1 MEAKALFQ
9 GCPLAAPA
17 LDRRHGV
24 TASSGPLQSGQHRS
38 ISGQLFGHH
47 YRSSIG
53 LGGNLCRGRRSDQ
66 CVNPFLC
73 GARKSASQGGG
84 LGAQFENQCQG
95 SSGIGRALRIWQAV
109 EPTSERGL
117 SNGFLGRKLLPH
129 PSSSRSRMPPR
140 SFYRSTASLWNP
152 LDISPAEIEPLVGAL
167 QSGTQISAHAL
178 VAAAGLLGGVL
189 GSEGWEVGIAT
200 AVGISAGAL
209 ATWALANSRSDAQTH
224 SYQRELI
231 SATDNDFNR
240 FVLARSPL
248 LSSRSAFPKKLFDV
262 TSNGGAGS
270 SGFKYRR
277 HCLRLK
283 DGGHLALD
291 WPAHLAMSGGDGRD
305 SVVLIVPGTVGGSS
319 EEGVRMLVQRAADL
333 GHFPVV
339 VNQRGFAKSPVT
351 TPK

>member
-17 LDRRHGV
+17 LKRRHGV
-24 TASSGPLQSGQHRS
+24 TASSGPLQSGQHRR
-38 ISGQLFGHH
+38 ISGQLVAHH

-53 LGGNLCRGRRSDQ
+53 LGGNLCRGPRRSDQ
-66 CVNPFLC
+66 YVNPFSC
-73 GARKSASQGGG
+73 GAGKSASQ
-84 LGAQFENQCQG
+84 GAQFENQCQG
-95 SSGIGRALRIWQAV
+95 TSSIGRGLRIWQAV
-109 EPTSERGL
+109 DPTSERGL
-117 SNGFLGRKLLPH
+117 SSGFLGRRLLPH
-129 PSSSRSRMPPR
+129 PSSSRPRMAPR
-140 SFYRSTASLWNP
+140 SFYRPTTSSWNP
-152 LDISPAEIEPLVGAL
+152 LDISHAEIGPLVGAL
-167 QSGTQISAHAL
+167 QSGTQFSAHAL

-209 ATWALANSRSDAQTH
+209 ATWALANSRPDAQTH
-224 SYQRELI
+224 SYQGELI
-231 SATDNDFNR
+231 SATDNGFNR

-248 LSSRSAFPKKLFDV
+248 TSRSISPKNLFDV
-262 TSNGGAGS
+262 TSNGPYGS

-277 HCLRLK
+277 HCLRLR

-319 EEGVRMLVQRAADL
+319 DEGVRMLVQRAADL